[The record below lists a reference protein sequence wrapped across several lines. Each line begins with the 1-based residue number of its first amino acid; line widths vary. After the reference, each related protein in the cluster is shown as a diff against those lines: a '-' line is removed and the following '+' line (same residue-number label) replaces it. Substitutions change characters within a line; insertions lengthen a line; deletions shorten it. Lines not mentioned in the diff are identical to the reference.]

1 MLGREC
7 QKGLLAVVKHWADG
21 ICRVG
26 NDSSV
31 LRLFSCAGKK
41 YVEINKIGQ
50 AKQLSEQST
59 PTRKLL
65 IVHCATK
72 QVRKSC
78 CFQTSQAHNSQT
90 QAPMHVLGKRRE
102 RVVPFVWAYD
112 HIWQAWAFL
121 PCVFLSVLERRKMG
135 SQLGMF
141 LNMML
146 SFFLFSFFFLSF
158 SKNTGDV

>member
-1 MLGREC
+1 MPGREC
-7 QKGLLAVVKHWADG
+7 QKGLLTVVKPLADG
-21 ICRVG
+21 IYRVG
-26 NDSSV
+26 NNSSV
-31 LRLFSCAGKK
+31 LWLFCYSGKK
-41 YVEINKIGQ
+41 YMEINKIGQ
-50 AKQLSEQST
+50 VRQLSAQST

-72 QVRKSC
+72 QIRKSC
-78 CFQTSQAHNSQT
+78 CFQTSQTRNSQT
-90 QAPMHVLGKRRE
+90 QAPMHMLGKWRE
-102 RVVPFVWAYD
+102 RVVSFVGAYD

-146 SFFLFSFFFLSF
+146 SFFSPFFLF
-158 SKNTGDV
+158 PFFQ